1 MPVRKGFPLGV
12 SGLTDIINSPLH
24 ATAAGLVVYGS
35 RRVARRGA
43 RGGGGWRGRSTKK
56 IKKWFSEFF

>member
-1 MPVRKGFPLGV
+1 MGI

-35 RRVARRGA
+35 RRVARRGT
-43 RGGGGWRGRSTKK
+43 RRSGGWL
-56 IKKWFSEFF
+56 